1 MEARERLDTM
11 VAGYQDAIILLTA
24 GRLGVYGAL
33 AERPRTAA
41 ELATALELDRRA
53 LELVLL
59 ALVAAE
65 ILACETAADGAV
77 IFSITPSFRPY
88 LDPASADT
96 AASIMNHHC
105 HLVGRWARLTE
116 VLQSGQPVPR
126 PAEGC
131 TEAELRA
138 FICGMKDISL
148 RSSQEVVAALDL
160 SGFKRL
166 LDLGGGPATS
176 AIIFCQHHPG
186 LNCVVFDLPE
196 VVPIAE
202 EEITAAGLGER
213 ITTLGGDYLATD
225 SPDAGDDLGSGGSG
239 DIGSGYDCVYISNII
254 HSLSPAET
262 ALLVGKSHAA
272 LDAGGTIILKDFFLA
287 DSRTEPAFG
296 ARFSVNMLVGS
307 EGGKSYTWTETEQIL
322 TDSGF
327 VDCQRH
333 EIAKA
338 SGLLLARKA

>member
-11 VAGYQDAIILLTA
+11 VAGYQDSIILLTA

-33 AERPRTAA
+33 AERPRSAA
-41 ELATALELDRRA
+41 ELAAVLELDQRA

-59 ALVAAE
+59 ALVAAA
-65 ILACETAADGAV
+65 ILERETNADGVV
-77 IFSITPSFRPY
+77 IFSITPSFQPF

-105 HLVGRWARLTE
+105 HLVGRWAQLAD
-116 VLQSGQPVPR
+116 VLRSGQPVPR
-126 PAEGC
+126 AVEGRS
-131 TEAELRA
+131 EAELRA

-148 RSSQEVVAALDL
+148 RSSQEVVATLDL
-160 SGFKRL
+160 SGYKRL

-176 AIIFCQHHPG
+176 AIIFCRHHPE

-202 EEITAAGLGER
+202 EEIAAAGLGKR
-213 ITTLGGDYLATD
+213 ITTLAGDYLATD
-225 SPDAGDDLGSGGSG
+225 SPDASS

-296 ARFSVNMLVGS
+296 ARFSINMLVGT